1 LKGGKMVWRK
11 KEEVPIQK
19 SETDI
24 ETQMAQIKEKL
35 KELETKEL
43 ETKEPLSPVKSKRTQ
58 VVRELPMQPV
68 RSYKD
73 EDGVLVELITIEE
86 ALNLIVNA

>member
-1 LKGGKMVWRK
+1 MVWRK

-35 KELETKEL
+35 KELETKELETKEL

>member
-1 LKGGKMVWRK
+1 MVWRK